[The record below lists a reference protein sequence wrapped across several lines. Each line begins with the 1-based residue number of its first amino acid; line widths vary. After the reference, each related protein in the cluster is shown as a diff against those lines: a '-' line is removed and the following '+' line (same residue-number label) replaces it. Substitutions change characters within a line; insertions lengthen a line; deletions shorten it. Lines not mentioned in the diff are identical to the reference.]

1 MRGEDTRS
9 WFSHLLYKLGCV
21 FSRLQLPPSLPSP
34 RHGTCPA
41 KRAVSLVP
49 WPGHVLLVDPR
60 GVTLQPGLRCSDH
73 LVQALQREDWLHW
86 VVSPPYPRKMSQN
99 LAEPTQKRVI
109 KIKKYFWP
117 PPGRQK
123 YNHLVT
129 EQGHNSPTTTSG
141 MDDWWPRIY
150 LSCSTGKASAFPQE
164 HKQEVHLP
172 PNFHTSTFFPAQP
185 PKSLRALTAQAR
197 ADPICHIS
205 ALLITTQKKSKVM
218 GGDRRKSFV

>member
-1 MRGEDTRS
+1 MRREDTRS
-9 WFSHLLYKLGCV
+9 WFSHLLYKLGCA

-117 PPGRQK
+117 PPRKTKIQPPCHRAGTQQP
-123 YNHLVT
+123 HHHQWDGWLVAQDLPFLQHRKGLSFST
-129 EQGHNSPTTTSG
+129 GAQAGGSSSSKLSHKHF
-141 MDDWWPRIY
+141 
-150 LSCSTGKASAFPQE
+150 LSCTAS
-164 HKQEVHLP
+164 
-172 PNFHTSTFFPAQP
+172 
-185 PKSLRALTAQAR
+185 
-197 ADPICHIS
+197 
-205 ALLITTQKKSKVM
+205 
-218 GGDRRKSFV
+218 